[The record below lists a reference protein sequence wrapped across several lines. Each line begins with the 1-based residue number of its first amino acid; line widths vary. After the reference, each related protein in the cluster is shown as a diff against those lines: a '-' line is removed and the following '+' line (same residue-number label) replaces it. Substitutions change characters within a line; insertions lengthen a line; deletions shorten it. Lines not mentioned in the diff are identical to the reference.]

1 MVKGECLWNLLNSFV
16 WFYFYDGTHNS
27 SELFRF
33 KNEAEKPVTGREMRC
48 KYIRRLPTVCDFR
61 VLLMLFVGYFLTL
74 GLIFMSLAPLT
85 SGCRRYSQM
94 RLAP

>member
-48 KYIRRLPTVCDFR
+48 KYIYVDYQQ
-61 VLLMLFVGYFLTL
+61 FVTF
-74 GLIFMSLAPLT
+74 A
-85 SGCRRYSQM
+85 CC
-94 RLAP
+94 